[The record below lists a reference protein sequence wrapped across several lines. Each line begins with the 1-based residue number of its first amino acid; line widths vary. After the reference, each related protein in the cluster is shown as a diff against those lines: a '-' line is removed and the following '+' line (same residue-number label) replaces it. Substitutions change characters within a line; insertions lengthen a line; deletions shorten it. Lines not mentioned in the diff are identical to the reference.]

1 MAGRIT
7 DNASF
12 FAIDDLA
19 HIGDVELYDR
29 LLNEFSIWLK
39 ESKNNGII

>member
-7 DNASF
+7 ENASF

-19 HIGDVELYDR
+19 HIGDVELYYS

-39 ESKNNGII
+39 EAKNNGII